1 MDRVERCLRALGG
14 RARFQDL
21 LERIRA
27 EEDNPDLS
35 YQTVYIAI
43 QLENQRLDQLGERT
57 RFVTSREDEERGWV
71 RLREESEFPKDSP
84 ARNLEAGIRESNE
97 RVSDDIRRWLA
108 QMDWRTFETTF
119 LIKVLEAL
127 GFQDVQPTQATR
139 DGGVDARVTYK
150 RGIIEA
156 KAIVS
161 AKRWKAATVP
171 VDEVR
176 NFAGLG
182 RG

>member
-84 ARNLEAGIRESNE
+84 ARNLEAGIREANE

-127 GFQDVQPTQATR
+127 GFQDVQPTQADSGRRRGCAGDLQTR
-139 DGGVDARVTYK
+139 NH
-150 RGIIEA
+150 RGKGHRIGE
-156 KAIVS
+156 
-161 AKRWKAATVP
+161 
-171 VDEVR
+171 EVEGCHGPSR
-176 NFAGLG
+176 
-182 RG
+182 